1 MRNFISVFLI
11 CGCLSLYGQ
20 EQYNTRIRFA
30 ANSGWCKLAIF
41 DLQGY
46 GIHNSVII
54 DARIDYI
61 RTGERGYSAHVQ
73 LLLREGAAQIGAW
86 NYSITGTDIGDYIKF
101 KKVNDT
107 TYELYGKSTS
117 RYGHISV
124 VMSVTSEAPLMVD
137 LPSSL
142 VLIQNPDIYQDVPK
156 YGTTSFVEGNVG
168 IGTTNPDSKLTVAGD
183 IHAQELKLDL
193 NGSVAPDY
201 VFKENYNLKSLEEV
215 EAFINNKGHLPNIPS
230 GKEMEEQGINLK
242 DLNLKLL
249 EKIEE
254 LTLYA
259 IQQEYKISYQ
269 QKTMEKQK
277 KWFQNEINLLTLKI
291 QKLTKK

>member
-54 DARIDYI
+54 DAKIDYI

-269 QKTMEKQK
+269 HKTMEKQK